1 MTTLTLE
8 ELGLENTDRVH
19 ALDEIATQCV
29 ADILEATPEDE
40 AHLVFTVIVA
50 DMKGR
55 VISLDTSHPG
65 KDMVTT
71 PEALE
76 EYATMLKAIA
86 SLTAAAHNAVKAQ
99 SRGICA
105 CENCNGKR
113 ALA

>member
-8 ELGLENTDRVH
+8 ELGLDNTDGMH
-19 ALDEIATQCV
+19 ALDEIASQCV
-29 ADILEATPEDE
+29 ADILMATPEE
-40 AHLVFTVIVA
+40 EEHLIYTVIVA

-71 PEALE
+71 PAALE
-76 EYATMLKAIA
+76 DYATMLKAISA
-86 SLTAAAHNAVKAQ
+86 LAANAHNEVKAQ
-99 SRGICA
+99 GRGHCH
-105 CENCNGKR
+105 CENCLRTR